1 MNINIK
7 QHAFALLGEVL
18 TAALMSAGLTL
29 LLADSSGQFVSAAY
43 IYSCAGLACAVLFGL
58 SYTKASGWITFIM
71 LISAALV
78 AVLFGWKPL
87 ERLRLI
93 TDALRNREGLDA
105 YINEFALAAMLLLLV
120 ASYIIAHQ
128 PGGVYLMLFACVC
141 ALAIGWFFGAP
152 TTSIHILP
160 VICALSAMFAKTGFG
175 SVTHLRPLVSLSLVS
190 ALLACL
196 LVPAEGIK
204 SAYLSNAAEEALE
217 FMIRTFNIE
226 NNNLEERRAYTI
238 SSSGWL
244 SRRDIFSG
252 PAHPSN
258 EELMRV
264 ETDETAYLRGSIR
277 YIYNT
282 RAWVDEDNAG
292 KAGKIKRYML
302 GGIEGRIYRSEYER
316 TFDMDKSA
324 SSRFF
329 EPSRIY
335 VETLL
340 DNPYWSLYAPNR
352 TTQVRAADDV
362 NVYFNNVGE
371 LFINR
376 PLRAGDDYTIEYRSL
391 ALSEGELEK
400 AISDCEGDNDDAYA
414 YALLLNRDLPVGI
427 EQELYSLT
435 YDITRNAETPYQKA
449 AAIRDW
455 LTENGSYTLDAD
467 YVPDGRD
474 MVSYFVLDSLKGY
487 CVYYASA
494 MALMARIAGLPARY
508 VEGYL
513 AVPNDDGS
521 CVLTGENAHAWA
533 EVYFKGFGWVTFDA
547 TPSRENEHQEQTEN
561 PPEPTPTPT
570 PQPEE
575 QNEPTPTPT
584 PSDTQNEPTPTPTPT
599 PPPPESGNSPNAPEQ
614 QPENQPPETNTEN
627 DNNRNSGSGW
637 IAALIILLIMLLLA
651 LLVLFVR
658 MRLINTRPNEIAK
671 KLSNDEDKLMCWY
684 RAMLTALSASG
695 IVYATGETPA
705 AFAERALASNACG
718 DEFVMFSAEVAYLQ
732 YSESSADKRVYALAE
747 SAYSGIVKRLKVKN
761 RLRWLS
767 VRALKGIGKLRP
779 IP

>member
-1 MNINIK
+1 MNANLR
-7 QHAFALLGEVL
+7 QHAFSLLGEVL
-18 TAALMSAGLTL
+18 TAALMSAGLTM
-29 LLADSSGQFVSAAY
+29 LLADSSGQSVNAAY
-43 IYSCAGLACAVLFGL
+43 IYSCAGLACAALFGL

-71 LISAALV
+71 LIAAALV
-78 AVLFGWKPL
+78 AVLAGWKPD

-93 TDALRNREGLDA
+93 MDAVRSRDGLNE
-105 YINEFALAAMLLLLV
+105 YVNEFALAAMLLLLI

-128 PGGVYLMLFACVC
+128 PGGVYLMLFACLC
-141 ALAIGWFFGAP
+141 ALAIGWFFGSP

-160 VICALSAMFAKTGFG
+160 VICALSAMFAKTGLG
-175 SVTHLRPLVSLSLVS
+175 SLTHLRPLVSLSLVS

-196 LVPAEGIK
+196 LVPAEGVK
-204 SAYLSNAAEEALE
+204 SAYLSNAADEALA

-238 SSSGWL
+238 SSGGWL
-244 SRRDIFSG
+244 SRRDVFSG
-252 PAHPSN
+252 PAHPSSV
-258 EELMRV
+258 ELMRV
-264 ETDETAYLRGSIR
+264 KTDETAYLRGSIR

-316 TFDMDKSA
+316 TFDTDKSA
-324 SSRFF
+324 SERFF
-329 EPSRIY
+329 SPSEIS
-335 VETLL
+335 VKVLL

-352 TTQVRAADDV
+352 TTGVSAKDDV

-376 PLRAGDDYTIEYRSL
+376 PLSAGDKYDIEYLSL
-391 ALSEGELEK
+391 ALTESELEN
-400 AISDCEGDNDDAYA
+400 AVSDCAGDPDDAYA
-414 YALLLNRDLPVGI
+414 SALLLNRDLPVGI
-427 EQELYSLT
+427 EQALYTLT
-435 YDITRNAETPYQKA
+435 YEITKNAQTPYQKA
-449 AAIRDW
+449 VAIRDW

-494 MALMARIAGLPARY
+494 MAVMARIAGLPARY

-513 AVPNDDGS
+513 AVPNDDGY

-533 EVYFKGFGWVTFDA
+533 EVYFEGFGWLTFDA
-547 TPSRENEHQEQTEN
+547 TPSREDDPQTPPEDDN
-561 PPEPTPTPT
+561 PPAPTPTPE
-570 PQPEE
+570 PQTDS
-575 QNEPTPTPT
+575 QNAPTPTPE
-584 PSDTQNEPTPTPTPT
+584 PQADAQNPPTPTPENGDSPDSNEQ
-599 PPPPESGNSPNAPEQ
+599 PPDDPPQNDDADEPES
-614 QPENQPPETNTEN
+614 
-627 DNNRNSGSGW
+627 DDKSGW
-637 IAALIILLIMLLLA
+637 FAALIIALVILLLA
-651 LLVLFVR
+651 LLALLIR
-658 MRLINTRPNEIAK
+658 ARLIRTRPAEIAK
-671 KLSNDEDKLMCWY
+671 KLSSDEDKLMCWY

-695 IVYATGETPA
+695 IVYVTGDTPS
-705 AFAERALASNACG
+705 AFAERALASGACG
-718 DEFVMFSAEVAYLQ
+718 AEFAAFSAEVARLR

-747 SAYSGIVKRLKVKN
+747 TAYAGILKRLRPKN
-761 RLRWLS
+761 KLKWLTS
-767 VRALKGIGKLRP
+767 RALRGIGRLRP